1 MLWENREVKFNVLK
15 AVGYYEGKAVA
26 EDIILLE
33 GLAQAPGFES
43 LYTPS
48 TVVPSPAD
56 NNQNLLKPSEDNYV
70 LRLNCGGD
78 RYTDTFGNVWECDD
92 MSFSKSWGDR
102 FANNDTVQNVLDIQR
117 AKASQGE
124 ISVPIR
130 GTRDWMLFQS
140 FRFGRHELE
149 YSFPLPNGDYE
160 VELYFA
166 EPWLGIGSGIRADH
180 EGQRLFSV
188 AVNGKMVI
196 NDLDIWAEAGYAGAL
211 KQTVK
216 AMVTNGKLVISF
228 PETKAGEAII
238 SAIAIKTKGS
248 VPALKAKR
256 NGVWKAIR
264 ENRVERLPK
273 EMLPADEEAFPA
285 SRYTPQKSLRAKD
298 KSETMFVIT
307 PGVAREYALRFR
319 FRNNGAPV
327 KGQLRI
333 IDEKG
338 IVLVNNEILFPS
350 QPKKFKMVSTTTG
363 TQINAGNYHLQ
374 LLEPGTKNSIKGV
387 EFEYVEVQ

>member
-1 MLWENREVKFNVLK
+1 M
-15 AVGYYEGKAVA
+15 
-26 EDIILLE
+26 
-33 GLAQAPGFES
+33 
-43 LYTPS
+43 
-48 TVVPSPAD
+48 
-56 NNQNLLKPSEDNYV
+56 
-70 LRLNCGGD
+70 
-78 RYTDTFGNVWECDD
+78 
-92 MSFSKSWGDR
+92 
-102 FANNDTVQNVLDIQR
+102 
-117 AKASQGE
+117 
-124 ISVPIR
+124 
-130 GTRDWMLFQS
+130 
-140 FRFGRHELE
+140 
-149 YSFPLPNGDYE
+149 
-160 VELYFA
+160 ELYFA
-166 EPWLGIGSGIRADH
+166 EPWLGIGSGIKADH

-188 AVNGKMVI
+188 AVNGKTVI

-216 AMVTNGKLVISF
+216 ATVTDGILSISF
-228 PETKAGEAII
+228 PETKAGEAVI
-238 SAIAIKTKGS
+238 SAIAIKTKNS
-248 VPALKAKR
+248 VPALKVKR

-285 SRYTPQKSLRAKD
+285 SRYTPQKGLRARD
-298 KSETMFVIT
+298 KSETTFIIT

-338 IVLVNNEILFPS
+338 IVLVDNEILFPS

-374 LLEPGTKNSIKGV
+374 LLEPGTKKSIKGV